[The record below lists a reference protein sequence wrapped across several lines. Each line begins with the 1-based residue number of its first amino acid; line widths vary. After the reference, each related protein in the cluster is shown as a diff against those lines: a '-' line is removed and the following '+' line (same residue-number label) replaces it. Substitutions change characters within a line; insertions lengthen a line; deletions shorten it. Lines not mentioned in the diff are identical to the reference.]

1 VFPISEPREKSM
13 SYYLSRTINAAFDEV
28 VPRVIAA
35 LKEEGF
41 GILTDIDVQATLK
54 TKLGADMPS
63 YRILGACNPSFA
75 HQALQ
80 IEDRLGVL
88 LPCNVIVR
96 DAGDGQTEVAAI
108 DPVTSMDRT
117 DNPKLAAVA
126 GEVRVRLLHAVEHA

>member
-1 VFPISEPREKSM
+1 MFPISEPREKSM

-117 DNPKLAAVA
+117 DNSKLAAIA
-126 GEVRVRLLHAVEHA
+126 GDVRVRLRRAVEHV

>member
-1 VFPISEPREKSM
+1 MFAISEPREKSM

-28 VPRVIAA
+28 VKRVIAA

-41 GILTDIDVQATLK
+41 GVLTDIDVQATLK

-80 IEDRLGVL
+80 LEDKLGVL

-96 DAGDGQTEVAAI
+96 NAGDGQTEVAAI

-117 DNPKLAAVA
+117 GNPNLAAVA
-126 GEVRVRLLHAVEHA
+126 DEVRARLLRAVEHA

>member
-1 VFPISEPREKSM
+1 M
-13 SYYLSRTINAAFDEV
+13 SYYLSRTVSSAFDEV
-28 VPRVIAA
+28 VLRVIAA

-41 GILTDIDVQATLK
+41 GVLTDIDVQATLK
-54 TKLGADMPS
+54 AKLGADVPP

-80 IEDRLGVL
+80 LEDKLGVL

-108 DPVTSMDRT
+108 DPVASMDRT
-117 DNPKLAAVA
+117 GNPELASIAE
-126 GEVRVRLLHAVEHA
+126 EVRARLRRAVERT

>member
-1 VFPISEPREKSM
+1 M
-13 SYYLSRTINAAFDEV
+13 SYYLSRTVHAAFDDV
-28 VPRVIAA
+28 VLRVTAA

-54 TKLGADMPS
+54 TKLGADMPR

-80 IEDRLGVL
+80 IEDKLGVL

-96 DAGDGQTEVAAI
+96 DAGEGQTEVAAI
-108 DPVTSMDRT
+108 DPVASMGRT
-117 DNPKLAAVA
+117 GNPELASVA
-126 GEVRVRLLHAVEHA
+126 EEVRVRLGHAVERV

>member
-1 VFPISEPREKSM
+1 MFPISEPREKSM

-80 IEDRLGVL
+80 LEDKLGVL

-96 DAGDGQTEVAAI
+96 NAGDGQTEVAAI

-117 DNPKLAAVA
+117 GNPKLAAVA
-126 GEVRVRLLHAVEHA
+126 DEVRARLLRAVEHA

>member
-1 VFPISEPREKSM
+1 M
-13 SYYLSRTINAAFDEV
+13 SYYLSRTVGAAFDEV
-28 VPRVIAA
+28 VQRVTAA

-41 GILTDIDVQATLK
+41 GVLTDIDVQATLNN
-54 TKLGADMPS
+54 KLGADMPP

-80 IEDRLGVL
+80 LENKLGVL

-108 DPVTSMDRT
+108 DPVASMDRT
-117 DNPKLAAVA
+117 GNPKLASVA
-126 GEVRVRLLHAVEHA
+126 EEVRVRLHRAVERV

>member
-1 VFPISEPREKSM
+1 M
-13 SYYLSRTINAAFDEV
+13 TYYLSRTINAAFDEV
-28 VPRVIAA
+28 VQRVTEA

-41 GILTDIDVQATLK
+41 GVLTDIDVQLTDIDVQATLK

-80 IEDRLGVL
+80 MEDKLGVL

-96 DAGDGQTEVAAI
+96 DAGDGKTEVAAI

-117 DNPKLAAVA
+117 GNPELAAVA
-126 GEVRVRLLHAVEHA
+126 DEVRVRLQRAVEHV

>member
-1 VFPISEPREKSM
+1 M
-13 SYYLSRTINAAFDEV
+13 SYYLSRTVDAAFDDV
-28 VPRVIAA
+28 VQRATAA

-41 GILTDIDVQATLK
+41 GVLSDIDVQATLQA
-54 TKLGADMPS
+54 KLGADMRP

-80 IEDRLGVL
+80 IEDKLGVL

-117 DNPKLAAVA
+117 GNPELASIA
-126 GEVRVRLLHAVEHA
+126 EDVRARLRRAVEHV

>member
-1 VFPISEPREKSM
+1 M
-13 SYYLSRTINAAFDEV
+13 SYYLSRIVDASFDAV
-28 VPRVIAA
+28 VARVTAA

-41 GILTDIDVQATLK
+41 GVLTDIDVQATLK
-54 TKLGADMPS
+54 AKLGADIPP

-80 IEDRLGVL
+80 IEDKLGVL

-108 DPVTSMDRT
+108 DPVASMDRT
-117 DNPKLAAVA
+117 GNPELASVA
-126 GEVRVRLLHAVEHA
+126 EEVRVRLQRAVEHV